1 MMVMNDI
8 NQFINI
14 RNVPNKTFKI
24 MQKIQ
29 GLQAFAFC
37 EVIVNKKNTKPRFK
51 IKCKS

>member
-14 RNVPNKTFKI
+14 TNVPNKTFKI

-29 GLQAFAFC
+29 RLQAFAFF
-37 EVIVNKKNTKPRFK
+37 EVIVNKKTRNLDPK
-51 IKCKS
+51 